1 MLPVFRRNTMIL
13 TTPQLTSKCVT
24 SKYFIAEFAVVLSAF
39 FPYNQA
45 GAVMSEINDQ
55 DYLREKQYRD
65 ASNLNARIRLHVEF
79 STNKYGWFRWV
90 FDQYELPARARV
102 LELGC
107 GPGDLWLENINR
119 IPKGWQITLSDFS
132 PGMLAQSQEKLSI
145 LADMIKFKQID
156 AQSIPYEDDQFDIVI
171 ANHFLYHVPDRSKAL
186 SEIRR
191 VLKPGGRFYATTIGV
206 NHMKELPELVARF
219 DPENGSFLKSDE
231 IPFNM
236 ENGEAQIR
244 KYFSEVEE
252 RRYQDELR
260 IRDVDVLVDYIF
272 SGMRLGLNASQRDD
286 LTAFIHREMA
296 ANGGLINIH
305 KDSGM
310 FIAQ

>member
-1 MLPVFRRNTMIL
+1 
-13 TTPQLTSKCVT
+13 
-24 SKYFIAEFAVVLSAF
+24 
-39 FPYNQA
+39 
-45 GAVMSEINDQ
+45 MSEINDQ
-55 DYLREKQYRD
+55 DYLRKDQYRD

-90 FDQYELPARARV
+90 FDQYELPTRAGV

-107 GPGDLWLENINR
+107 GPGDLWFENMSR

-132 PGMLAQSQEKLSI
+132 TGMLAQVREKLSI
-145 LADMIKFKQID
+145 LARPINFELID
-156 AQSIPYEDDQFDIVI
+156 AQSIPYEDNQFDIVI

-191 VLKPGGRFYATTIGV
+191 VLKPGGQFYATTIGV

-219 DPENGSFLKSDE
+219 DPENGAFLKSDE

-244 KYFSEVEE
+244 IYFSEVEE
-252 RRYQDELR
+252 RRYQDDLR
-260 IRDVDVLVDYIF
+260 VRDVEVLADYIY
-272 SGMRLGLNASQRDD
+272 SGMRLGLDANQRDD
-286 LTAFIHREMA
+286 LTAFLHREMA
-296 ANGGLINIH
+296 ANGGLIKIQ

>member
-1 MLPVFRRNTMIL
+1 
-13 TTPQLTSKCVT
+13 
-24 SKYFIAEFAVVLSAF
+24 
-39 FPYNQA
+39 
-45 GAVMSEINDQ
+45 MSEINDQ

-90 FDQYELPARARV
+90 FDQYELPTRASV

-107 GPGDLWLENINR
+107 GPGDLWLENISR

-132 PGMLAQSQEKLSI
+132 TGMLAQVREKLSI
-145 LADMIKFKQID
+145 LARPINFELID
-156 AQSIPYEDDQFDIVI
+156 AQSIPYEDNQFDIVI

-191 VLKPGGRFYATTIGV
+191 VLKPGGQFYATTIGV

-219 DPENGSFLKSDE
+219 DPENGAFLKSDE

-244 KYFSEVEE
+244 KYFSEVEQ
-252 RRYQDELR
+252 RRYQDDLR
-260 IRDVDVLVDYIF
+260 ISDADVLVNYIF

-286 LTAFIHREMA
+286 LTAFIRQEMA
-296 ANGGLINIH
+296 ANGGLINIQ
-305 KDSGM
+305 KDSGI

>member
-1 MLPVFRRNTMIL
+1 
-13 TTPQLTSKCVT
+13 
-24 SKYFIAEFAVVLSAF
+24 
-39 FPYNQA
+39 
-45 GAVMSEINDQ
+45 MSEINDQ
-55 DYLREKQYRD
+55 DYLRKVQYRD

-90 FDQYELPARARV
+90 FDQYELTARASV

-107 GPGDLWLENINR
+107 GPGDLWIENMDR
-119 IPKGWQITLSDFS
+119 IPKGWQLTLSDFS
-132 PGMLAQSQEKLSI
+132 PGMLDQAQEKLSI
-145 LADMIKFKQID
+145 FSHMNKFELID
-156 AQSIPYEDDQFDIVI
+156 AQAIPYEDDLFDIVI

-191 VLKPGGRFYATTIGV
+191 VLKPNGRFYATTVGA

-219 DPENGSFLKSDE
+219 DPENGVFLKSED

-244 KYFSEVEE
+244 EYFSEVEE
-252 RRYQDELR
+252 RRHLDALF
-260 IRDVDVLVDYIF
+260 VSNAHVLVDYIF
-272 SGMRLGLNASQRDD
+272 SGMRLGLNASQREDF
-286 LTAFIHREMA
+286 TAYIHQEMA
-296 ANGGLINIH
+296 ANGGLIIIH